1 MSDHL
6 TDLQRFD
13 KIFDHD
19 RVKRH
24 TGKYEY
30 RVANVEAEM
39 DRART
44 IIGKHWLNLEVYTDA
59 SLAHYRAFDVKEVSI

>member
-1 MSDHL
+1 MSDQL

-24 TGKYEY
+24 AGKYEY

-44 IIGKHWLNLEVYTDA
+44 IIGKHRLNLEVYTDA
-59 SLAHYRAFDVKEVSI
+59 SLAQYRAFDIKEVSI